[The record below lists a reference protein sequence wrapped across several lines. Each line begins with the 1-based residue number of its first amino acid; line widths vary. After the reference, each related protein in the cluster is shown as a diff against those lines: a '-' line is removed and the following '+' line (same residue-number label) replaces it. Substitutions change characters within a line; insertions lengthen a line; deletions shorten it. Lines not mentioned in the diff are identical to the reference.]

1 MYSKTTGDLL
11 KTLLSTDE
19 YSQFQALKGNSV
31 VSLAEHLETLLNQ
44 KRTSKAEVIYRAKL
58 DTVYGYQIFNGTRKP
73 SRDKL
78 LQLAFGFPLTYKETL
93 TLLRIAGVGS
103 LYVRRRRDSI
113 IIFALNKGFSLEQLN
128 ALLEREGIEQGFY
141 LIPAGICRFTCTFVY
156 THIPMVYFV
165 YGRIIYE

>member
-1 MYSKTTGDLL
+1 MYSKTTEDLL
-11 KTLLSTDE
+11 KTLLRTNE
-19 YSQFQALKGNSV
+19 YSQFQALKDNGV
-31 VSLAEHLETLLNQ
+31 VSLEEHLDALLDQKETS
-44 KRTSKAEVIYRAKL
+44 RAEVIYRARL

-128 ALLEREGIEQGFY
+128 ELLEQEGEAY
-141 LIPAGICRFTCTFVY
+141 LA
-156 THIPMVYFV
+156 
-165 YGRIIYE
+165 

>member
-1 MYSKTTGDLL
+1 MYFKTTEDLL
-11 KTLLSTDE
+11 KTLLRTDE
-19 YSQFQALKGNSV
+19 YSQFQELKDNGV
-31 VSLAEHLETLLNQ
+31 VSLAEHLDALLDQ
-44 KRTSKAEVIYRAKL
+44 KETSKAEVIYRARL

-128 ALLEREGIEQGFY
+128 ELLEQEDEAY
-141 LIPAGICRFTCTFVY
+141 LA
-156 THIPMVYFV
+156 
-165 YGRIIYE
+165 

>member
-11 KTLLSTDE
+11 KTLLRADE
-19 YSQFQALKGNSV
+19 YSQFQELKDNGV
-31 VSLAEHLETLLNQ
+31 VSLAEHLDALLDQ
-44 KRTSKAEVIYRAKL
+44 KETSKAEVIYRAGL
-58 DTVYGYQIFNGTRKP
+58 DTVSGYQIFNGTRKP

-93 TLLRIAGVGS
+93 TLLKIAGASS

-128 ALLEREGIEQGFY
+128 ELLEQEDEAY
-141 LIPAGICRFTCTFVY
+141 LA
-156 THIPMVYFV
+156 
-165 YGRIIYE
+165 

>member
-11 KTLLSTDE
+11 KTLLRADE
-19 YSQFQALKGNSV
+19 YSQFQELKDNGV
-31 VSLAEHLETLLNQ
+31 VSLAEHLDALLDQ
-44 KRTSKAEVIYRAKL
+44 KETSKAEVIYRAGL

-93 TLLRIAGVGS
+93 TLLKIAGASS

-128 ALLEREGIEQGFY
+128 ELLEQEGEAY
-141 LIPAGICRFTCTFVY
+141 LA
-156 THIPMVYFV
+156 
-165 YGRIIYE
+165 

>member
-11 KTLLSTDE
+11 KTLLRTNE
-19 YSQFQALKGNSV
+19 YSQFQELKDNGV
-31 VSLAEHLETLLNQ
+31 VSLAEHLDALLDQ
-44 KRTSKAEVIYRAKL
+44 KETSKAEVIYRARL

-93 TLLRIAGVGS
+93 TLLRIAGVYS

-128 ALLEREGIEQGFY
+128 ELLEQEDEAY
-141 LIPAGICRFTCTFVY
+141 LA
-156 THIPMVYFV
+156 
-165 YGRIIYE
+165 

>member
-1 MYSKTTGDLL
+1 MYSKTTEDLL
-11 KTLLSTDE
+11 KTLLRTDE
-19 YSQFQALKGNSV
+19 YSQFQELKDNGI
-31 VSLAEHLETLLNQ
+31 VSLAEHLDALLDQ
-44 KRTSKAEVIYRAKL
+44 KETSKAEVIYRAGL

-128 ALLEREGIEQGFY
+128 ELLKQEGEAY
-141 LIPAGICRFTCTFVY
+141 LA
-156 THIPMVYFV
+156 
-165 YGRIIYE
+165 

>member
-1 MYSKTTGDLL
+1 MYSKTTEDLL
-11 KTLLSTDE
+11 KTLLRTDE
-19 YSQFQALKGNSV
+19 YSQLQELKDNGV
-31 VSLAEHLETLLNQ
+31 VSLAEHLDALLDQ
-44 KRTSKAEVIYRAKL
+44 KETSKAEVIYRAGL

-93 TLLRIAGVGS
+93 TLLRIAGVYS

-128 ALLEREGIEQGFY
+128 ELLEQEDEAY
-141 LIPAGICRFTCTFVY
+141 LA
-156 THIPMVYFV
+156 
-165 YGRIIYE
+165 

>member
-11 KTLLSTDE
+11 KTLLRTDE
-19 YSQFQALKGNSV
+19 YSQFQELKDNGV
-31 VSLAEHLETLLNQ
+31 VSLAEHLDALLDQ
-44 KRTSKAEVIYRAKL
+44 KETSKAKVIYRARL

-93 TLLRIAGVGS
+93 TLLRIAGVYS

-128 ALLEREGIEQGFY
+128 ELLEQEDEAY
-141 LIPAGICRFTCTFVY
+141 LA
-156 THIPMVYFV
+156 
-165 YGRIIYE
+165 

>member
-1 MYSKTTGDLL
+1 MYSKTTEDLL
-11 KTLLSTDE
+11 KTLLRTDE
-19 YSQFQALKGNSV
+19 YSQFQELKDNGI
-31 VSLAEHLETLLNQ
+31 VSLAEHLDALLDQ
-44 KRTSKAEVIYRAKL
+44 KETSKAEVIYRARL

-93 TLLRIAGVGS
+93 TLLRIAGVYS

-128 ALLEREGIEQGFY
+128 ELLEQEDEAY
-141 LIPAGICRFTCTFVY
+141 LA
-156 THIPMVYFV
+156 
-165 YGRIIYE
+165 

>member
-11 KTLLSTDE
+11 KTLLRTDE
-19 YSQFQALKGNSV
+19 YSQFQELKDNGV
-31 VSLAEHLETLLNQ
+31 VSLAEHLDALLDQKETS
-44 KRTSKAEVIYRAKL
+44 RAEVIYRARL

-103 LYVRRRRDSI
+103 LYVRRIRDSI

-128 ALLEREGIEQGFY
+128 ELLEQEDEAY
-141 LIPAGICRFTCTFVY
+141 LA
-156 THIPMVYFV
+156 
-165 YGRIIYE
+165 

>member
-11 KTLLSTDE
+11 KTLLRTDE
-19 YSQFQALKGNSV
+19 YSQFQELKDNGV
-31 VSLAEHLETLLNQ
+31 VSLAEHLDALLDQ
-44 KRTSKAEVIYRAKL
+44 KETSKAEVIYRARL

-93 TLLRIAGVGS
+93 TLLRIAGVYS
-103 LYVRRRRDSI
+103 LYVRRKRDII

-128 ALLEREGIEQGFY
+128 ELLEQEDEAY
-141 LIPAGICRFTCTFVY
+141 LA
-156 THIPMVYFV
+156 
-165 YGRIIYE
+165 

>member
-11 KTLLSTDE
+11 KTLLRADE
-19 YSQFQALKGNSV
+19 YSQFQELKDNGV
-31 VSLAEHLETLLNQ
+31 VSLAEHLDALLDQ
-44 KRTSKAEVIYRAKL
+44 KETSKAEVIYRAGL

-103 LYVRRRRDSI
+103 LYVHRRRDSI

-128 ALLEREGIEQGFY
+128 ELLKQEGEAY
-141 LIPAGICRFTCTFVY
+141 LA
-156 THIPMVYFV
+156 
-165 YGRIIYE
+165 

>member
-1 MYSKTTGDLL
+1 MYSKTTEDLL
-11 KTLLSTDE
+11 KTLLRTDE
-19 YSQFQALKGNSV
+19 YSQFQELKDNGI
-31 VSLAEHLETLLNQ
+31 VSLAEHLDALLDQ
-44 KRTSKAEVIYRAKL
+44 KETSKAEVIYRARL

-93 TLLRIAGVGS
+93 TLLKIAGVGS

-128 ALLEREGIEQGFY
+128 ELLEQEDEAY
-141 LIPAGICRFTCTFVY
+141 LA
-156 THIPMVYFV
+156 
-165 YGRIIYE
+165 

>member
-11 KTLLSTDE
+11 KTLLRADE
-19 YSQFQALKGNSV
+19 YSQFQELKDNGV
-31 VSLAEHLETLLNQ
+31 VSLAEHLDALLDQ
-44 KRTSKAEVIYRAKL
+44 KETSKAEVIYRAGL

-93 TLLRIAGVGS
+93 TLLRIAGVDS
-103 LYVRRRRDSI
+103 LYVRRRRDSM

-128 ALLEREGIEQGFY
+128 ELLKQEGEAY
-141 LIPAGICRFTCTFVY
+141 LA
-156 THIPMVYFV
+156 
-165 YGRIIYE
+165 

>member
-11 KTLLSTDE
+11 KTLLRTDE
-19 YSQFQALKGNSV
+19 YSQFQELKDNGV
-31 VSLAEHLETLLNQ
+31 VSLAEHLDALLDQ
-44 KRTSKAEVIYRAKL
+44 KETSKAEVIYRARL

-93 TLLRIAGVGS
+93 TLLRIAGVYS
-103 LYVRRRRDSI
+103 LYVRRKRDSI

-128 ALLEREGIEQGFY
+128 ELLEQEDEAY
-141 LIPAGICRFTCTFVY
+141 LA
-156 THIPMVYFV
+156 
-165 YGRIIYE
+165 

>member
-1 MYSKTTGDLL
+1 MYSKTTEDLL
-11 KTLLSTDE
+11 KTLLRTDE
-19 YSQFQALKGNSV
+19 YSQFQELKDNGI
-31 VSLAEHLETLLNQ
+31 VSLAEHLDALLDQ
-44 KRTSKAEVIYRAKL
+44 KETSKAEVIYRARL

-78 LQLAFGFPLTYKETL
+78 LQLAFGFPLTYRETL

-128 ALLEREGIEQGFY
+128 ELLEQEDEAY
-141 LIPAGICRFTCTFVY
+141 LA
-156 THIPMVYFV
+156 
-165 YGRIIYE
+165 

>member
-11 KTLLSTDE
+11 KTLLRTDE
-19 YSQFQALKGNSV
+19 YSQFQELKDNGV
-31 VSLAEHLETLLNQ
+31 VSLADHLDALLDQ
-44 KRTSKAEVIYRAKL
+44 KETSKAEVIYRAGL

-93 TLLRIAGVGS
+93 TLLRIAGVDS
-103 LYVRRRRDSI
+103 LYVRRRRDSM

-128 ALLEREGIEQGFY
+128 ELLEQEGEAY
-141 LIPAGICRFTCTFVY
+141 LA
-156 THIPMVYFV
+156 
-165 YGRIIYE
+165 

>member
-1 MYSKTTGDLL
+1 MYSKTTEDLL
-11 KTLLSTDE
+11 KTLLRTDE
-19 YSQFQALKGNSV
+19 YSQFQELKDNGI
-31 VSLAEHLETLLNQ
+31 VSLAEHLDALLDQKETS
-44 KRTSKAEVIYRAKL
+44 RAEVIYRAGL

-128 ALLEREGIEQGFY
+128 ELLEQEGEAY
-141 LIPAGICRFTCTFVY
+141 LA
-156 THIPMVYFV
+156 
-165 YGRIIYE
+165 

>member
-1 MYSKTTGDLL
+1 MYSKTTEDLL
-11 KTLLSTDE
+11 KTLLRTDE
-19 YSQFQALKGNSV
+19 YSQFQALKDNGV
-31 VSLAEHLETLLNQ
+31 VSLEEHLDALLDQKETS
-44 KRTSKAEVIYRAKL
+44 RAEVIYRARL

-128 ALLEREGIEQGFY
+128 ELLKQEGEAY
-141 LIPAGICRFTCTFVY
+141 LA
-156 THIPMVYFV
+156 
-165 YGRIIYE
+165 

>member
-1 MYSKTTGDLL
+1 MYSKTTEDLL
-11 KTLLSTDE
+11 KTLLRTDE
-19 YSQFQALKGNSV
+19 YSQFQELKDNGV
-31 VSLAEHLETLLNQ
+31 VSLAEHLDALLDQ
-44 KRTSKAEVIYRAKL
+44 KETSKAEVIYRARL

-93 TLLRIAGVGS
+93 TLLKIAGVGS

-128 ALLEREGIEQGFY
+128 ELLEQEDEAY
-141 LIPAGICRFTCTFVY
+141 LA
-156 THIPMVYFV
+156 
-165 YGRIIYE
+165 

>member
-11 KTLLSTDE
+11 KTLLRTDE
-19 YSQFQALKGNSV
+19 YSQFQELKDNGV
-31 VSLAEHLETLLNQ
+31 VSLEEHLDALLDQ
-44 KRTSKAEVIYRAKL
+44 KETSKAEVIYRAGL

-93 TLLRIAGVGS
+93 TLLRIAGVDS
-103 LYVRRRRDSI
+103 LYVRRRRDSM

-128 ALLEREGIEQGFY
+128 ELLEQEGEAY
-141 LIPAGICRFTCTFVY
+141 LA
-156 THIPMVYFV
+156 
-165 YGRIIYE
+165 

>member
-11 KTLLSTDE
+11 KTLLRADE
-19 YSQFQALKGNSV
+19 YSQFQELKDNGV
-31 VSLAEHLETLLNQ
+31 VSLEEHLDALLDQKETS
-44 KRTSKAEVIYRAKL
+44 RAEVIYRAGL

-128 ALLEREGIEQGFY
+128 ELLEQEGEAY
-141 LIPAGICRFTCTFVY
+141 WA
-156 THIPMVYFV
+156 
-165 YGRIIYE
+165 

>member
-1 MYSKTTGDLL
+1 MYSKTTGYLL
-11 KTLLSTDE
+11 KTLLRTDE
-19 YSQFQALKGNSV
+19 YSQFQALKDNGV
-31 VSLAEHLETLLNQ
+31 VSLEEHLDALLD
-44 KRTSKAEVIYRAKL
+44 KKETSKAEVIYRAGL

-128 ALLEREGIEQGFY
+128 ELLEQEDEAY
-141 LIPAGICRFTCTFVY
+141 LA
-156 THIPMVYFV
+156 
-165 YGRIIYE
+165 

>member
-11 KTLLSTDE
+11 KTLLRTDE
-19 YSQFQALKGNSV
+19 YSQFQELKDNGV
-31 VSLAEHLETLLNQ
+31 VSLAEHLDALLDQ
-44 KRTSKAEVIYRAKL
+44 KKTSKAEVIYRARL

-93 TLLRIAGVGS
+93 TLLRIAGVYS

-113 IIFALNKGFSLEQLN
+113 IIFALTKGFSLEQLN
-128 ALLEREGIEQGFY
+128 ELLEQEDEAY
-141 LIPAGICRFTCTFVY
+141 LA
-156 THIPMVYFV
+156 
-165 YGRIIYE
+165 

>member
-11 KTLLSTDE
+11 KTLLRTDE
-19 YSQFQALKGNSV
+19 YSQFQELKDNGA
-31 VSLAEHLETLLNQ
+31 VSLAEHLDALLDQ
-44 KRTSKAEVIYRAKL
+44 KETSKAKVIYRARL

-93 TLLRIAGVGS
+93 TLLRIAGVYS

-128 ALLEREGIEQGFY
+128 ELLEQEDEAY
-141 LIPAGICRFTCTFVY
+141 LA
-156 THIPMVYFV
+156 
-165 YGRIIYE
+165 

>member
-1 MYSKTTGDLL
+1 MYSKTTEDLL
-11 KTLLSTDE
+11 KTLLRTDE
-19 YSQFQALKGNSV
+19 YSQFQELKDNGI
-31 VSLAEHLETLLNQ
+31 VSLAEHLDALLDQ
-44 KRTSKAEVIYRAKL
+44 KEPSKAEVIYRARL

-93 TLLRIAGVGS
+93 TLLKIAGVGS

-128 ALLEREGIEQGFY
+128 ELLEQEDEAY
-141 LIPAGICRFTCTFVY
+141 LA
-156 THIPMVYFV
+156 
-165 YGRIIYE
+165 

>member
-11 KTLLSTDE
+11 KTLLRADE
-19 YSQFQALKGNSV
+19 YSQFQELKDNGV
-31 VSLAEHLETLLNQ
+31 VSLAEHLDALLDQ
-44 KRTSKAEVIYRAKL
+44 KETSKAEVIYRAGL

-93 TLLRIAGVGS
+93 TLLRIAGVDS
-103 LYVRRRRDSI
+103 LYVRRRRDSM

-128 ALLEREGIEQGFY
+128 ELLEQEGEAY
-141 LIPAGICRFTCTFVY
+141 LA
-156 THIPMVYFV
+156 
-165 YGRIIYE
+165 

>member
-1 MYSKTTGDLL
+1 MYSKTTEDLL
-11 KTLLSTDE
+11 KTLLRTDE
-19 YSQFQALKGNSV
+19 YSQFQELKDNGV
-31 VSLAEHLETLLNQ
+31 VSLAEHLDALLDQ
-44 KRTSKAEVIYRAKL
+44 KETSKAEVIYRARL

-103 LYVRRRRDSI
+103 LYVRHRRDSI

-128 ALLEREGIEQGFY
+128 ELLEQEDEAY
-141 LIPAGICRFTCTFVY
+141 LA
-156 THIPMVYFV
+156 
-165 YGRIIYE
+165 

>member
-1 MYSKTTGDLL
+1 MYSKTTEDLL
-11 KTLLSTDE
+11 KTLLRTDE
-19 YSQFQALKGNSV
+19 YSRFQALKDNGV
-31 VSLAEHLETLLNQ
+31 VSLEEHLDALLDQKETS
-44 KRTSKAEVIYRAKL
+44 RAEVIYRARL

-128 ALLEREGIEQGFY
+128 ELLEQEGEAY
-141 LIPAGICRFTCTFVY
+141 LA
-156 THIPMVYFV
+156 
-165 YGRIIYE
+165 

>member
-1 MYSKTTGDLL
+1 MYSKTTEDLL
-11 KTLLSTDE
+11 KTLLRTDE
-19 YSQFQALKGNSV
+19 YSQFQELKDNGV
-31 VSLAEHLETLLNQ
+31 VSLAEHLDALLDQ
-44 KRTSKAEVIYRAKL
+44 KETSKAEVIYRAGL

-93 TLLRIAGVGS
+93 TLLRIAGVYS

-128 ALLEREGIEQGFY
+128 ELLEQEDEAY
-141 LIPAGICRFTCTFVY
+141 LA
-156 THIPMVYFV
+156 
-165 YGRIIYE
+165 

>member
-1 MYSKTTGDLL
+1 MYSKTTEDLL
-11 KTLLSTDE
+11 KTLLRTDE
-19 YSQFQALKGNSV
+19 YSQFQELKDNGV
-31 VSLAEHLETLLNQ
+31 VSLAEHLDALLDQ
-44 KRTSKAEVIYRAKL
+44 KETSKAEVIYRARL

-113 IIFALNKGFSLEQLN
+113 LIFALNKGFSLEQLN
-128 ALLEREGIEQGFY
+128 ELLKQEGEAY
-141 LIPAGICRFTCTFVY
+141 LA
-156 THIPMVYFV
+156 
-165 YGRIIYE
+165 

>member
-1 MYSKTTGDLL
+1 MYSKTTEDLL
-11 KTLLSTDE
+11 KTLLRTDE
-19 YSQFQALKGNSV
+19 YSQCQALKDNGV
-31 VSLAEHLETLLNQ
+31 VSLEEHLDALLDQKETS
-44 KRTSKAEVIYRAKL
+44 RAEVIYRAGL

-128 ALLEREGIEQGFY
+128 ELLEQEGEAY
-141 LIPAGICRFTCTFVY
+141 WA
-156 THIPMVYFV
+156 
-165 YGRIIYE
+165 